1 MNEKTYEE
9 LTTAEKLIVG
19 LIYDNYIKWISQR
32 LNLKY
37 LKNSLFTDFK
47 YTVKL
52 NPVLKEYANY
62 SYLWGYEEELKSK
75 NDKSPL
81 FEFNEIVNE
90 KLEEF
95 KKENKKPV
103 KESLFNI
110 FKSK

>member
-47 YTVKL
+47 YAVKL
-52 NPVLKEYANY
+52 SPELKEYANY
-62 SYLWGYEEELKSK
+62 SYLWGYEEEQKSK

-95 KKENKKPV
+95 KKENEKPV
-103 KESLFNI
+103 KESFFNI